1 MEKVLVH
8 QQKKLTLTLELFM
21 LGIKIIKKWDIMV
34 LIIKQE
40 DQERTYAKKNKLR
53 EENQELKME
62 LEILKKLNALVQE
75 RIKRETPKK

>member
-1 MEKVLVH
+1 
-8 QQKKLTLTLELFM
+8 
-21 LGIKIIKKWDIMV
+21 MV

-40 DQERTYAKKNKLR
+40 DRGKNICQKNKQSTPLLDSERNELNKLR